1 MEEGNT
7 ATATARKAFTVWG
20 EPKGKGR
27 PRFAAGMRPYTP
39 DGTRA
44 YEEMIAWEYS
54 RQCGG
59 MLTEHGLVR
68 MTIKAYHGIPK
79 AARRKDRALMASG
92 VIRPLKKPDMDKI
105 AKIYAD
111 ALNGLAYHDD
121 TQIVVLSCMKF
132 YSDEPRVDVVLEEAQ
147 PSGVSG
153 SVREC
158 PKVSRN
164 GRAHG

>member
-1 MEEGNT
+1 MKEENR
-7 ATATARKAFTVWG
+7 AAAARKAFTVRG

-39 DGTRA
+39 EATRA

-59 MLTEHGLVR
+59 MLTEHGPVR

-79 AARRKDRALMASG
+79 SARRKDRTLMASG
-92 VIRPLKKPDMDKI
+92 VIRPLKKPDMDNI

-121 TQIVVLSCMKF
+121 TQIVALACMKF

-147 PSGVSG
+147 PSGASG
-153 SVREC
+153 
-158 PKVSRN
+158 N
-164 GRAHG
+164 GRPRG